1 MTFQMISRHET
12 CKCVHVLF
20 KRVQPFLYCSKPLW
34 GYCWGSSLHPI
45 IFWGWGRFALC
56 TYPCSFFTLI
66 RSHIHHPNFLINMA
80 RPKRHVVSWWFSWF
94 RSWIAL
100 LLGTSNIFQHCVW
113 NLSELYLG
121 IFGPLPETAWAKAAS
136 QASNFQDST
145 LTFARL
151 GASQSIAVGL
161 DVGQVAS
168 LPSSSV
174 SSERS
179 SEVSLGCCIFP
190 IRIAVVDG
198 HPMVPSGNQTVTLL
212 DGKISCTD
220 DFRINLPF
228 IGDFPL
234 RCSMAGG
241 HPMFRHDNV
250 STVELDMRMYISLK
264 ISKNISVPITM
275 IHMVS
280 EICMRN
286 GNTRPTNLELK
297 IWEWYE
303 IVLKSD
309 KKHRKHAKRVNP
321 PWAFCL
327 VTCTFENRIS
337 NCRWFQCTNDPS
349 WSMSFIRISW
359 CVQPTEANQSPET
372 LSCSL
377 AILRNNV
384 TPMGAVLKNI
394 TGRKSGPVAFT

>member
-80 RPKRHVVSWWFSWF
+80 RPKR
-94 RSWIAL
+94 SWIAL

-151 GASQSIAVGL
+151 GASQSIDVGL

-241 HPMFRHDNV
+241 HPHVQTWQCIHSWTWHEDVHFAENLEEHLRAYRHDPHGFW
-250 STVELDMRMYISLK
+250 DMHEK
-264 ISKNISVPITM
+264 
-275 IHMVS
+275 
-280 EICMRN
+280 
-286 GNTRPTNLELK
+286 
-297 IWEWYE
+297 
-303 IVLKSD
+303 
-309 KKHRKHAKRVNP
+309 RKH
-321 PWAFCL
+321 
-327 VTCTFENRIS
+327 S
-337 NCRWFQCTNDPS
+337 S
-349 WSMSFIRISW
+349 Y
-359 CVQPTEANQSPET
+359 
-372 LSCSL
+372 
-377 AILRNNV
+377 
-384 TPMGAVLKNI
+384 
-394 TGRKSGPVAFT
+394 KSGVEDMGMIWNSAKIR

>member
-1 MTFQMISRHET
+1 MVQYLHFRILKFPLTFHDFSDGFPAWKLQMCACFKFHAHRNAL
-12 CKCVHVLF
+12 LF

-56 TYPCSFFTLI
+56 TCPCSFFTLI

-80 RPKRHVVSWWFSWF
+80 RPK

-151 GASQSIAVGL
+151 GASQSIDVGL

-174 SSERS
+174 SSKRS

-212 DGKISCTD
+212 AGKFLMYRWFSNKPSIYRQFPIAMFD
-220 DFRINLPF
+220 DRRASPCSDTPMYPQLNLTW
-228 IGDFPL
+228 G
-234 RCSMAGG
+234 
-241 HPMFRHDNV
+241 
-250 STVELDMRMYISLK
+250 
-264 ISKNISVPITM
+264 
-275 IHMVS
+275 
-280 EICMRN
+280 
-286 GNTRPTNLELK
+286 
-297 IWEWYE
+297 
-303 IVLKSD
+303 
-309 KKHRKHAKRVNP
+309 
-321 PWAFCL
+321 
-327 VTCTFENRIS
+327 CTF
-337 NCRWFQCTNDPS
+337 RWKSRRTSPCLSP
-349 WSMSFIRISW
+349 WSTWFLRSAW
-359 CVQPTEANQSPET
+359 ETET
-372 LSCSL
+372 L
-377 AILRNNV
+377 
-384 TPMGAVLKNI
+384 VLQIWSWRYGNDMK
-394 TGRKSGPVAFT
+394 